1 MKKLFKVIMI
11 MTMISSIVGLVG
23 CSKNDV
29 GADSP
34 DTSQSQDVE
43 TSDDQEQDLEQDANK
58 DEKIKVGFSQV
69 GTTVAYRVAE
79 TNSLVEEAEKRGFEI
94 FFTDAQEVT
103 AKQVSDVEDLVA
115 QGVDYI
121 VMSPREFEG
130 LTPAIDAAKQAGI
143 PVILID
149 RAVAGEPGV
158 DYVALLAADCVWE
171 GREAGEW
178 AAKKTNGKATI
189 VELTGTVGASA
200 VIDRAQGFREGIAD
214 HPEMEIVVSQT
225 ADFSR
230 SAAQEVMENIIQARA
245 GDFDVVYAHNDEMAL
260 GAAQALKAA
269 GITPGEDVIIIGID
283 GEQDAYKAVLS
294 GDMGATVF
302 SSPYFGPAV
311 FDKIEKLIA
320 GEEVEQYIGLK
331 GQLIDIDNSEEFAHL
346 PY

>member
-1 MKKLFKVIMI
+1 MKKLLKAIMI
-11 MTMISSIVGLVG
+11 FTLISSIVGLAG
-23 CSKNDV
+23 CSKGSE
-29 GADSP
+29 GAESP
-34 DTSQSQDVE
+34 DASQSQIVE
-43 TSDDQEQDLEQDANK
+43 TNDGQEQDK
-58 DEKIKVGFSQV
+58 DQGKKIKVGFSQV

-79 TNSLVEEAEKRGFEI
+79 TNSIIEEAEKRGFEI

-130 LTPAIDAAKQAGI
+130 LTPAIDAAKKAGI

-149 RAVAGEPGV
+149 RAVAGEPGE
-158 DYVALLAADCVWE
+158 DYVSLLAADCVWE

-178 AAKKTNGKATI
+178 VAKKTNGKATV

-200 VIDRAQGFREGIAD
+200 VIDRAQGFREGIEGYPD
-214 HPEMEIVVSQT
+214 IEIVVSQT

-230 SAAQEVMENIIQARA
+230 SAAQEVMENVIQARG

-269 GITPGEDVIIIGID
+269 GMTPGEDVILVGID

-294 GDMGATVF
+294 GEMGATVF
-302 SSPYFGPAV
+302 SSPYYGPAV
-311 FDKIEKLIA
+311 FDMIEKLIA
-320 GEEVEQYIGLK
+320 GEEVEQLIELK
-331 GQLIDIDNSEEFAHL
+331 GQLIDIDNAEEYADL